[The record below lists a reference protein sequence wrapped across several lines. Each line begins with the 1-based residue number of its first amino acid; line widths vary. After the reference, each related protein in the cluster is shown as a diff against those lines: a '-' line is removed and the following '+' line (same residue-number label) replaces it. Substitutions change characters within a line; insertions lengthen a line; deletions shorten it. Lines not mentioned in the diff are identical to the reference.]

1 MRRYRVIKDPDT
13 GESYVPVS
21 AMGADLYGIPTL
33 NKGTAFPL
41 DEREAFGLRGILP
54 PHVSSMEEQLERVY
68 AAFSD
73 KRDDLAKFLFLIALQ
88 DRNETLYYRLLLE
101 HLEEMAPIVYTP
113 TVGDAC
119 EQFSHI
125 YRRPRGIYVTRNDR
139 GRIREIMNHA
149 PYEGVAVIVATD
161 GEGILGIGDQGAG
174 GIEIAIGKLTLYTC
188 GAGIHPARCL
198 PVMLDVG
205 TNNAKML
212 NDPLYLGVRE
222 PRLQDDEYLEFM
234 DEFVDAVFST
244 YPDVLL
250 QWEDFSRQKAWSVL
264 ERFRDRTCSFNDDIQ
279 GTGAVTYAGILAACK
294 LTGTPIQD
302 QSFCVY
308 GAGAG
313 GGGIIEVIVSA
324 LQKAGLSEHEAR
336 QRVVALDSR
345 GLILTDRQRLEP
357 FKRVFAREP
366 EIANGWDLSDSHKIG
381 LLDTVTNFK
390 PTMLIGTSGQ
400 PGTFTEAIVREM
412 AGYAER
418 PGIFAL
424 SNPTSKTEVLPE
436 NVFKWTDGRGLVATG
451 SPFPPVV
458 FNGKAHGIGQGNNAF
473 CFPGIGL
480 GVYASGATRV
490 TRQMLLAAGEAVAEH
505 VSDAQLAE
513 GQIYPSVENLRAVSR
528 SVAIS
533 VGMAAL
539 ASGVIPD
546 GDAEGLTLEVM
557 AERVDEKAWYPEY
570 IPYRRAE

>member
-1 MRRYRVIKDPDT
+1 MRRYRVVNDPDT

-21 AMGADLYGIPTL
+21 STGADLYGIPTL

-41 DEREAFGLRGILP
+41 DERETFGLTGILP
-54 PHVSSMEEQLERVY
+54 PHVSSMEEQLDRVY
-68 AAFSD
+68 ESFRS
-73 KRDDLAKFLFLIALQ
+73 KRDDLAKFLFLIELQ

-139 GRIREIMNHA
+139 GRIREILNHA

-198 PVMLDVG
+198 PIMLDVG
-205 TNNAKML
+205 TNNAGLL
-212 NDPLYLGVRE
+212 NDPLYLGIRE

-264 ERFRDRTCSFNDDIQ
+264 ERFRDRTCSFNDDVQ
-279 GTGAVTYAGILAACK
+279 GTGAVTYAGVLAACK
-294 LTGTPIQD
+294 LIGSSIQE

-313 GGGIIEVIVSA
+313 GGGIIEVLVSG
-324 LQKAGLSEHEAR
+324 LMKAGLSEAEAR

-345 GLILTDRQRLEP
+345 GLILADRQRLEP
-357 FKRVFAREP
+357 FKRIFAREP
-366 EIANGWDLSDSHKIG
+366 EMVNGWELSDSHKIG
-381 LLDTVTNFK
+381 LADTVKNFK
-390 PTMLIGTSGQ
+390 PTVLIGTSGQ
-400 PGTFTEAIVREM
+400 PGTFTEAIIKEM
-412 AGYAER
+412 AAYSER
-418 PGIFAL
+418 PAIFAL

-436 NVFKWTDGRGLVATG
+436 NVFKWTDGRGLIATG

-458 FNGKAHGIGQGNNAF
+458 FNGKAYGIGQGNNAF

-505 VSDAQLAE
+505 VSDEQLAQ
-513 GQIYPSVENLRAVSR
+513 GQLYPSVGSLRLVSR
-528 SVAIS
+528 SVAVA

-539 ASGVIPD
+539 DSGVIPTE
-546 GDAEGLTLEVM
+546 DAEGLTRETM
-557 AERVDEKAWYPEY
+557 AARVDKKAWYPEY
-570 IPYRRAE
+570 IPYQRVV